1 MSPKQT
7 GKLSSKKGEEYD
19 VVSNKNASEPFPFLT
34 QLVNALPEAV
44 ITTDIETH
52 ITGWNAAAERM
63 YGWKAAEVLGKP
75 IGDFLHTQYQNTDQ
89 DEAVATVMENGHW
102 FNTVTQ
108 LRKDGA
114 RIPVISSVSVIKND
128 QGEPVGYVGINRD
141 FTREARAIK
150 TSRQQAETIEQIMDM
165 IPAAVW
171 VASDPECEFV
181 HGNRFANNLLHT
193 QTGENVSQSAEAPSL
208 HVRHFVNGR
217 ELGEDELP
225 LQAAIH
231 TGQPQADIE
240 MRIESE
246 RFEPRILLGSSAPLF
261 DEHGKPRGAVATF
274 HDITELRREEAQR
287 FQLAMLETAEEV
299 AGMGGWVLDL
309 HTQALTWSDQ
319 LFRIFGMDREGFDG
333 DMDRIIAERVH
344 PEDREITIQASR
356 AALEKATPADMTFR
370 ICLPDGEIRT
380 LKTQG
385 KVIRDESGLPLKL
398 MGYVQD
404 ISESKQAE
412 ELVHESQSI
421 LATAEAVAKVGSWRW
436 DLATQKVTWS
446 DQMFRLFGVEK
457 EGFDGDLNR
466 VIAERIHPDDMAAV
480 NEANRSVLEEA
491 DPKPLS
497 YRIVLPGGKER
508 TVWAQGVLIR
518 DEQGKPIALTG
529 YVQDITERARAEMQL
544 QQMKRLYA
552 TLSQVNQTI
561 VRVKDESEL
570 YQSICDMVVKFGEF
584 SLAWVGLLDESTG
597 EIKPVAA
604 NGMDLD
610 HWTLPIINIHGKEF
624 SNNLATQAIHTGTV
638 MTSED
643 VQSDPRLGAMQEF
656 IENRPYRASAVV
668 PFERGGKVIGALII
682 VSPQAGFF
690 KAEEELALLEEMGMD
705 ISFALERME
714 SDRVKRQWADAFEH
728 SAHGMVIGDVRTNR
742 ILACNEAFA
751 RDQDASIPELIGMP
765 ILDMYRPEDHAR
777 IKQLIAQSDREG
789 TVQLEGVK
797 LRKDGSIYPFQLDVV
812 SVRDENG
819 NLLYRVA
826 SQQDITERKRAEK
839 ALQREERILRLFV
852 EHSPAA
858 IAMFDREMRY
868 IVASKRYLVDYGL
881 GDQSLE
887 GRSHYEVFPEIPE
900 RWKEIH
906 RRCLQGSIEKADE
919 DAFPRADGKLDW
931 VHWEI
936 HPWYDD
942 DGSIGGVILFSEVIT
957 ERVQARESLQTSEAK
972 YRSLI
977 TSWDNSIGLM
987 DAEGRYVYINE
998 IGAAWYGKTPQDMIG
1013 KTLQELFPDQYKE
1026 AIPLPV
1032 REVCEQK
1039 RGKTFEAE
1047 SRFGPGRWFRISIQP
1062 VSDAGGK
1069 VTHVTINTM
1078 DITERK
1084 LSEIAIRESEERM
1097 RLTLQTTSDGF
1108 WIVDTNGRFKEV
1120 NQAYCSMSGYSREE
1134 ILSMGVLDVEALET
1148 GDEIRGRIERI
1159 QTREHDRF
1167 ETRHRRKDGNL
1178 FDVDVSVNLLEN
1190 TGLFIC
1196 FCRDIT
1202 ERKLAEREIQQRN
1215 KDLTLITAL
1224 NDAANREEELE
1235 SVVQTFAQATSEMFG
1250 ARNTTLYL
1258 LSHDEQYL
1266 EMYSSALSR
1275 QTVERI
1281 ERLIGT
1287 SIPKV
1292 RIRLSDS
1299 PFLQGLLSNRNGSIT
1314 AAPQDIKQWV
1324 VEFAKNAS
1332 MPPALRTLAQTLVPQ
1347 IYKIINIHSIISVPM
1362 VASGRTIGMVGMS
1375 SSGEFKQE
1383 DLERV
1388 RKIIQQI
1395 TTVILRKRAETNVRR
1410 QLRRITALN
1419 EIDRAISASL
1429 DMSLSLDVLLGEVT
1443 AQLDVDAA
1451 CVLLLNPV
1459 DQVLEF
1465 KAGRGFRSSA
1475 IRRSRLRLGQG
1486 FAGQAGLERKVV
1498 HVPNLGEA
1506 GPLFI
1511 RAELLKEEQFI
1522 EYFGVPLIAKG
1533 VLKGVLEIFNRQAL
1547 SPEPDWL
1554 HYLETL
1560 GGQAA
1565 IAVDSAQLFE
1575 SMQMSNQELITAYD
1589 ATITGWSHAMDLR
1602 DKETE
1607 GHTQRVTELTLK
1619 LAKHLGVSD
1628 QEQVQMRRGAL
1639 LHDIGKLGV
1648 PDHILLKP
1656 GKLTDEEWELMR
1668 QHPEYAYKMLLPIHY
1683 LRPALDIPYCHHEKW
1698 DGTGYPRGLKG
1709 EQIPLPA
1716 RIFAVVDVWDA
1727 LRSDRPYR
1735 KGWATEKIRE
1745 YILAESGKHFDPQVV
1760 QAFMELLDEYPDM
1773 MQ

>member
-1 MSPKQT
+1 
-7 GKLSSKKGEEYD
+7 
-19 VVSNKNASEPFPFLT
+19 
-34 QLVNALPEAV
+34 
-44 ITTDIETH
+44 
-52 ITGWNAAAERM
+52 
-63 YGWKAAEVLGKP
+63 
-75 IGDFLHTQYQNTDQ
+75 
-89 DEAVATVMENGHW
+89 
-102 FNTVTQ
+102 
-108 LRKDGA
+108 
-114 RIPVISSVSVIKND
+114 
-128 QGEPVGYVGINRD
+128 
-141 FTREARAIK
+141 
-150 TSRQQAETIEQIMDM
+150 
-165 IPAAVW
+165 
-171 VASDPECEFV
+171 
-181 HGNRFANNLLHT
+181 
-193 QTGENVSQSAEAPSL
+193 
-208 HVRHFVNGR
+208 
-217 ELGEDELP
+217 
-225 LQAAIH
+225 
-231 TGQPQADIE
+231 
-240 MRIESE
+240 
-246 RFEPRILLGSSAPLF
+246 
-261 DEHGKPRGAVATF
+261 
-274 HDITELRREEAQR
+274 
-287 FQLAMLETAEEV
+287 
-299 AGMGGWVLDL
+299 
-309 HTQALTWSDQ
+309 
-319 LFRIFGMDREGFDG
+319 
-333 DMDRIIAERVH
+333 
-344 PEDREITIQASR
+344 
-356 AALEKATPADMTFR
+356 MTFR

-597 EIKPVAA
+597 EIKPAAA

-728 SAHGMVIGDVRTNR
+728 AAHGMVIADVRTSR

-751 RDQDASIPELIGMP
+751 REQGSSIQELIGMP

-789 TVQLEGVK
+789 TVQFEGVK
-797 LRKDGSIYPFQLDVV
+797 LRKDGSTYPFQLDVV
-812 SVRDENG
+812 SVRDRNG

-826 SQQDITERKRAEK
+826 SQQDITERKRAEEKMAYQAFLLEHVNDAILATDGQRVITSWNPAAEKMFGWTEEEAIGRFAQEVILTEITPEQRDQAMKQIAETGQYKIEARVTRKNGSKIWVEGVNNTLRGRDGEILGYVSINRDITERKRAEK

-919 DAFPRADGKLDW
+919 DPFPRADGRLDY

-1148 GDEIRGRIERI
+1148 GDETRGRIERI
-1159 QTREHDRF
+1159 QTRGHDRF
-1167 ETRHRRKDGNL
+1167 ETRHRRKDGSL

-1235 SVVQTFAQATSEMFG
+1235 SVVQTFAQATSDMFG

-1281 ERLIGT
+1281 EQLIGT

-1656 GKLTDEEWELMR
+1656 GKLTDEEWELMQ

-1698 DGTGYPRGLKG
+1698 DGSGYPRGLKG